1 MVSDFSRT
9 ILKFVNMF
17 MLSII
22 VKLENFALFDHFDHF
37 DHMRFHDQPSM
48 SRHNLTISGTIVTL
62 VTAYA
67 AYVLWFL
74 ITTCYHRCF
83 STAQV

>member
-37 DHMRFHDQPSM
+37 DHMRFQSFM
-48 SRHNLTISGTIVTL
+48 SRHNLTISGIIVSL
-62 VTAYA
+62 VTVFA
-67 AYVLWFL
+67 AYVL
-74 ITTCYHRCF
+74 
-83 STAQV
+83 

>member
-22 VKLENFALFDHFDHF
+22 VKLENFALFDHFDH
-37 DHMRFHDQPSM
+37 MRFQSSM
-48 SRHNLTISGTIVTL
+48 SRHNLTISGTIVSL
-62 VTAYA
+62 VTAFA
-67 AYVLWFL
+67 AYVL
-74 ITTCYHRCF
+74 
-83 STAQV
+83 

>member
-1 MVSDFSRT
+1 MVSDLSRT

-22 VKLENFALFDHFDHF
+22 VKLENFALFDYFDHF
-37 DHMRFHDQPSM
+37 DHKRFQSSM
-48 SRHNLTISGTIVTL
+48 SRHNLTISGTIVSL
-62 VTAYA
+62 VTAFA

>member
-1 MVSDFSRT
+1 
-9 ILKFVNMF
+9 MF

-37 DHMRFHDQPSM
+37 DHMRFQSSM
-48 SRHNLTISGTIVTL
+48 SRHNLTISGIMVSL
-62 VTAYA
+62 VTVFAT
-67 AYVLWFL
+67 YVLRFL

>member
-1 MVSDFSRT
+1 MVSDLSRT

-22 VKLENFALFDHFDHF
+22 VKLENFALFDYFDHF
-37 DHMRFHDQPSM
+37 DHMRFRSSM
-48 SRHNLTISGTIVTL
+48 SRHNLTISGTIVSL
-62 VTAYA
+62 VTAFA

>member
-1 MVSDFSRT
+1 
-9 ILKFVNMF
+9 MF

-37 DHMRFHDQPSM
+37 DHLRFHDQPSM
-48 SRHNLTISGTIVTL
+48 SRHNLTISGTNVTL

-67 AYVLWFL
+67 AYVL
-74 ITTCYHRCF
+74 
-83 STAQV
+83 

>member
-37 DHMRFHDQPSM
+37 DHMRFQSSM
-48 SRHNLTISGTIVTL
+48 SRHNLTISGIIVSL
-62 VTAYA
+62 VTAFA
-67 AYVLWFL
+67 AYVL
-74 ITTCYHRCF
+74 
-83 STAQV
+83 